1 MSTTTATTATTNLR
15 DEQLGALAA
24 ALATLYPAT
33 AARLDQLVHS
43 GTYHL
48 DAWTAAEYQHEDG
61 HVAGTL
67 RLPWLER
74 GAELRLMVSN
84 GRWTLRYRPHPYA
97 RFSDMTI
104 ARALANSRG

>member
-1 MSTTTATTATTNLR
+1 MSTTTATTTR

-33 AARLDQLVHS
+33 AARLDQLIHS

-67 RLPWLER
+67 ALGWVDAQD
-74 GAELRLMVSN
+74 GAQLRLMVSN
-84 GRWTLRYRPHPYA
+84 GRWTLRYRPHTYA

>member
-24 ALATLYPAT
+24 ALATLHPRT
-33 AARLDQLVHS
+33 AARLDQLIHS

-48 DAWTAAEYQHEDG
+48 DTFTAAEYQHEDG

-67 RLPWLER
+67 RLPWMER
-74 GAELRLMVSN
+74 GAELRLIVSN
-84 GRWTLRYRPHPYA
+84 GRWTLRYRPDAWA
-97 RFSDMTI
+97 RSRDMTI
-104 ARALANSRG
+104 TRALGNCEG